1 MCSFRPWSGRAPTG
15 QGHAGIG
22 FFLCELCVLCGKG
35 FFSHMNTAEVTQRLE
50 AAFEHIHRARMADV
64 PILNA
69 ALRVQAVG
77 AQPWQGHWLAVL
89 ITPWFMNLILL
100 PGTGDDWQGHRPG
113 SKRTCTF
120 PSGVYEFIAGHEDG
134 LGPYQACSLFSPV
147 LEFEDQTAALAAA
160 EAALEAVMEAPEAPQ
175 PEPGAMERPI
185 SRRDLLRGAFRNKE
199 RREG

>member
-1 MCSFRPWSGRAPTG
+1 MICTDYLTTG
-15 QGHAGIG
+15 LESAFTRI
-22 FFLCELCVLCGKG
+22 
-35 FFSHMNTAEVTQRLE
+35 QRE
-50 AAFEHIHRARMADV
+50 RMADV
-64 PILNA
+64 PLLNP

-77 AQPWQGHWLAVL
+77 FGVREEYCLGVL

-185 SRRDLLRGAFRNKE
+185 SRRDLLRGAFRHKE